1 MNWHISYRI
10 LKAHN
15 QQHENVMLNF
25 VHNTPISVTWTITAA
40 SISEAEQAKLEIPSS
55 ADFIALFPVF
65 AFFRDCLS
73 ILSLDFRQKHKFYNL
88 DFLRVIR
95 FSPVRTIPPLLH
107 NHVHLHV
114 ARTTSKNG
122 LSLGTFQKAML
133 FWKSDSTGENRPV
146 TLF

>member
-55 ADFIALFPVF
+55 AGFIALFPVF

-73 ILSLDFRQKHKFYNL
+73 TLGLDFRQKHKFYNL
-88 DFLRVIR
+88 HFLRVTR
-95 FSPVRTIPPLLH
+95 LSPVRTIPPLLH
-107 NHVHLHV
+107 NHVHLHLPESN
-114 ARTTSKNG
+114 A
-122 LSLGTFQKAML
+122 LLEI
-133 FWKSDSTGENRPV
+133 GEHWREPSCHV
-146 TLF
+146 VLVFRRLQ